1 MKVFVITFDRN
12 SYNQIMYVLKSHGLD
27 VIPEEF
33 NYLYPNKLYKIF
45 GKNIKVIFIT
55 KNPAD
60 VIHSIIKNQKTHD
73 ILYIKEYYK
82 KLNLNFNDYTDIFNK
97 DIFNFENLFNSYY
110 NNNTF
115 STLFIKYEKLYVQ
128 DKETIDTIN
137 SFLNITFTLD
147 TFIHNKENTLYSD
160 TDFTLS
166 EKDKDH
172 ISVSFKNLQDK
183 INSYTVKYRVSASQL
198 IKKIIILKEKNSK
211 NTKRHYRFSDVIF
224 HNPFYWKESTEFI
237 LNQDHLKGSILRTYI
252 ENCPDNNLN
261 KVNPMYLQCLKSII
275 NQKINN
281 GSYEL
286 PLISELVIHL
296 RLGDVVVKNWFL
308 NKNYINIIKQYIN
321 NNNISKVTFCTAFHY
336 GNNVTQK
343 LWIYSD
349 KKHNKNINK
358 LNIVFSNVLKHFN
371 IVIDVRSSADI
382 DSDFIY
388 MIKAKYFVKDEGGF
402 SKLTEELNNYMN
414 K

>member
-1 MKVFVITFDRN
+1 
-12 SYNQIMYVLKSHGLD
+12 
-27 VIPEEF
+27 
-33 NYLYPNKLYKIF
+33 
-45 GKNIKVIFIT
+45 
-55 KNPAD
+55 
-60 VIHSIIKNQKTHD
+60 
-73 ILYIKEYYK
+73 
-82 KLNLNFNDYTDIFNK
+82 
-97 DIFNFENLFNSYY
+97 
-110 NNNTF
+110 
-115 STLFIKYEKLYVQ
+115 
-128 DKETIDTIN
+128 
-137 SFLNITFTLD
+137 
-147 TFIHNKENTLYSD
+147 
-160 TDFTLS
+160 
-166 EKDKDH
+166 
-172 ISVSFKNLQDK
+172 
-183 INSYTVKYRVSASQL
+183 
-198 IKKIIILKEKNSK
+198 
-211 NTKRHYRFSDVIF
+211 
-224 HNPFYWKESTEFI
+224 
-237 LNQDHLKGSILRTYI
+237 
-252 ENCPDNNLN
+252 
-261 KVNPMYLQCLKSII
+261 MYLQCLKSII